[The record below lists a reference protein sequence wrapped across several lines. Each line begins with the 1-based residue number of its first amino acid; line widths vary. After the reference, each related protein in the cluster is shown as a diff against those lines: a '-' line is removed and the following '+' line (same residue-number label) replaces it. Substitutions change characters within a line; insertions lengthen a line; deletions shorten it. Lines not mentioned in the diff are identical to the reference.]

1 MLALLLAAGALHAA
15 QDDDCAA
22 GPGASAAVGEGGL
35 SLSTDDGR
43 YRIEAQGTS
52 LSIHERGVGLV
63 RRLEGRSLDGRLQGP
78 ATALFAMPQRRS
90 LVVAW
95 PALEEVWE
103 LSLDPAAPPVYDGLV
118 HDYRM
123 GEAIARSGFLYPRRA
138 RIGPPFPDLRFADP
152 RVPWL
157 AGVVPGGVAIVH
169 LDVRRQIALLPCRE
183 PRLEQAVLRDEGGV
197 MRWRLPCGDRVLSVD
212 PVRWQVVEELPA
224 LRPGTPPGAADRG
237 CGCRACPPR

>member
-1 MLALLLAAGALHAA
+1 MLALLLAAGALQAA
-15 QDDDCAA
+15 QEDDCTAPEAA
-22 GPGASAAVGEGGL
+22 L
-35 SLSTDDGR
+35 SLSTDGGR
-43 YRIEAQGTS
+43 YVVEARDAS
-52 LSIHERGVGLV
+52 LSIHEAGVGLV

-90 LVVAW
+90 IVAAW
-95 PALEEVWE
+95 PALGEVWE
-103 LSLDPAAPPVYDGLV
+103 LSLDPQAPPVYDGLV

-169 LDVRRQIALLPCRE
+169 LDVRRQIALLPCRA
-183 PRLEQAVLRDEGGV
+183 PQLERAELHGEGDA
-197 MRWRLPCGDRVLSVD
+197 MRWWLPCGDRLLVVD
-212 PVRWQVVEELPA
+212 PVRWRVVEEKDT